1 VDDALLERYAELI
14 VGTGA
19 NVQADQIVAVEACL
33 EAAPLVHAIARAAYA
48 RDARYVD
55 VLYCDPQVKRIRAEL
70 ARETTLSY
78 VPPWL
83 PQRLLGI
90 ADLEGARILL
100 SPIIPPGTLDG
111 IDPERAGI
119 DRLPALKE
127 SMGVTNARATSWT
140 ISPYPS
146 TAWARVVHPDL
157 SDADAVAKL
166 WEQLVYVCRL
176 DDDDPAA
183 AWSARADQLYQA
195 GTSLDALGLDALHF
209 EGPGTDLTIGLLPT
223 SRFSREGARARTRAG
238 VEHMPNLPTEE
249 VFTTPDPE
257 RTEGVV
263 RATKPLDVGG
273 AVVDGL
279 RIRFEGGR
287 AVEID
292 ADENAEILRG
302 RAALDDGAARLGE
315 VALVDRESR
324 IGELG
329 TTFFSTLLDEN
340 AASHIAIGSAYES
353 AVGAE
358 DAPRINQ
365 SIVHIDFMIGSDAVD
380 VTGVTRACERVPVLR
395 RGAWQI

>member
-1 VDDALLERYAELI
+1 
-14 VGTGA
+14 
-19 NVQADQIVAVEACL
+19 
-33 EAAPLVHAIARAAYA
+33 A

-55 VLYCDPQVKRIRAEL
+55 VLYWDPQVKRIRAEL
-70 ARETTLSY
+70 AREKTLSY

-140 ISPYPS
+140 ISPFPS

-157 SDADAVAKL
+157 SEAEAVAKL

-292 ADENAEILRG
+292 ADENAE
-302 RAALDDGAARLGE
+302 
-315 VALVDRESR
+315 
-324 IGELG
+324 
-329 TTFFSTLLDEN
+329 
-340 AASHIAIGSAYES
+340 
-353 AVGAE
+353 
-358 DAPRINQ
+358 
-365 SIVHIDFMIGSDAVD
+365 
-380 VTGVTRACERVPVLR
+380 
-395 RGAWQI
+395 